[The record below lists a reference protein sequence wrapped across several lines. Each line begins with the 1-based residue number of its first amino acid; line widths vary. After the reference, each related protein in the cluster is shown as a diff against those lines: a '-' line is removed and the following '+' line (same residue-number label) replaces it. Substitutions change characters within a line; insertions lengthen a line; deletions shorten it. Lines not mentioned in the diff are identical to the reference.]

1 MHDIKKGLHV
11 GVLFEVTEQFQQK
24 ESDRVIGESESAIFV
39 GDNGADE
46 GEVYQG
52 RDKSGKSAD
61 DPAVG
66 MDFDVAAPVVVFGQ
80 PEDLG
85 LWEWSI
91 VLGVDANTNA
101 VEFLDD
107 AAQAKGSQVPLHSAL
122 LAKASGKQKPYAPE
136 GICNFKDWVLPR
148 R

>member
-1 MHDIKKGLHV
+1 MKKGLHI
-11 GVLFEVTEQFQQK
+11 GVLFEVTEEFQQK
-24 ESDRVIGESESAIFV
+24 ETDRVIGEADKAIFV
-39 GDNGADE
+39 GDNGADK

-52 RDKSGKSAD
+52 RDKSGKSAN

-66 MDFDVAAPVVVFGQ
+66 MDFDVAPLVVVFRQ
-80 PEDLG
+80 PEEPG
-85 LWEWSI
+85 LWEWPV

-101 VEFLDD
+101 IEFLDD

-122 LAKASGKQKPYAPE
+122 PTKASGQQKPYAPE
-136 GICNFKDWVLPR
+136 GICNFRDFVFPR